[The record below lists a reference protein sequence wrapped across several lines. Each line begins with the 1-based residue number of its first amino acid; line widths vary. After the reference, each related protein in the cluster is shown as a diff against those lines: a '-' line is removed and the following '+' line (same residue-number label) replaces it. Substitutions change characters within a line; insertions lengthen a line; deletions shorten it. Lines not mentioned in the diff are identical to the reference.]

1 MLANDKDRDGDKL
14 NALSVSPSAYGATVL
29 VNENGTITFKPLP
42 DFAGVDTFFYS
53 ISDGKCCANKS
64 KVSVNVKAINNLDLE
79 HDKKQMAMTRD
90 QSVDEEISNKR
101 KNRYGHGDKSPISI
115 DKLIQKRWQENQT
128 NSPTRQFSSLI
139 EIIYVILFVL

>member
-1 MLANDKDRDGDKL
+1 
-14 NALSVSPSAYGATVL
+14 
-29 VNENGTITFKPLP
+29 
-42 DFAGVDTFFYS
+42 
-53 ISDGKCCANKS
+53 
-64 KVSVNVKAINNLDLE
+64 
-79 HDKKQMAMTRD
+79 MAMTRD

-101 KNRYGHGDKSPISI
+101 KNRWGHGDKSHISI